1 MIATQLSK
9 LVDNVPLTIRSL
21 RGNSNTNGLPV
32 GMNGNSSSAAAVA
45 AANSS
50 WLSKLS
56 PSKPPSYTKNQ
67 IIDFYCQA
75 GDVQL

>member
-1 MIATQLSK
+1 MSGGPPSGNAT
-9 LVDNVPLTIRSL
+9 
-21 RGNSNTNGLPV
+21 
-32 GMNGNSSSAAAVA
+32 
-45 AANSS
+45 ANSS

>member
-1 MIATQLSK
+1 MF
-9 LVDNVPLTIRSL
+9 LTISL
-21 RGNSNTNGLPV
+21 FLGRGMMNSGIGGNSNTNGLPV
-32 GMNGNSSSAAAVA
+32 GINGNSGAAAA
-45 AANSS
+45 AAGQNSR

>member
-1 MIATQLSK
+1 MF
-9 LVDNVPLTIRSL
+9 LTISL
-21 RGNSNTNGLPV
+21 FLGRGMMNSGIGGNSNTNGLPV
-32 GMNGNSSSAAAVA
+32 GINGNSGAAAA
-45 AANSS
+45 GPNSR